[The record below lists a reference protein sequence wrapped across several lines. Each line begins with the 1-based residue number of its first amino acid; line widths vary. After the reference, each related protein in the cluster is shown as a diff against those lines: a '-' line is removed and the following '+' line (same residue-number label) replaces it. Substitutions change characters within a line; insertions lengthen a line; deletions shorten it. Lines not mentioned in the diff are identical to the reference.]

1 MSVHVYYLVLNT
13 YKDMYICIYTISYM
27 YLEEKEEKKGGTQ
40 QGVRQAP
47 TIDAMRQLMS
57 IHMLQE
63 KEEETEADGVDP
75 PS

>member
-1 MSVHVYYLVLNT
+1 
-13 YKDMYICIYTISYM
+13 MYIEET
-27 YLEEKEEKKGGTQ
+27 EEKQDGTQ
-40 QGVRQAP
+40 QGLRKAP